1 MKTKFLLLS
10 SVISIFLVSGIC
22 AASDFDG
29 FGNGSKTWSQRRSSK
44 SPEKKVEKR
53 KNYSCTGSVAKAIG
67 LYNQKKYA
75 AMEPILTDA
84 KTQCGGSI
92 IMDTVLYYL
101 GLSYIKT
108 KRYVEAKS
116 ELERMVQ
123 DYPYSPFFDDAK
135 FRIGQAVYLQSNPSS
150 KDQTE
155 TNDAIRIFRDIL
167 ETNPNTKM
175 ADSIKYYLN
184 EAQEKIAQKEFENSK
199 FYEKLKENESAIIYY
214 RSFINDYPESRY
226 KDQALLNMA
235 NLLIKL
241 DRKSEAR
248 EALDELVGT
257 GKDHDLVKKAGILLH
272 EFGADSS
279 TGDSNPE

>member
-1 MKTKFLLLS
+1 M
-10 SVISIFLVSGIC
+10 
-22 AASDFDG
+22 DENG
-29 FGNGSKTWSQRRSSK
+29 FGNGSKSWSQHRLSSA
-44 SPEKKVEKR
+44 PQKKVVKR
-53 KNYSCTGSVAKAIG
+53 QHYSCTESVAKAIR
-67 LYNQKKYA
+67 LYNQKKYS

-84 KTQCGGSI
+84 KTQCGGST

-116 ELERMVQ
+116 ELDRMTQ

-135 FRIGQAVYLQSNPSS
+135 FRVGQAAYFQSNPSS

-167 ETNPNTKM
+167 DANPNNKM
-175 ADSIKYYLN
+175 ADSIRYYLN
-184 EAQEKIAQKEFENSK
+184 EAQEKIAFKEFENSK
-199 FYEKLKENESAIIYY
+199 FYEKLKENDAAIVYY
-214 RSFINDYPESRY
+214 KSFINDYPESRY
-226 KDQALLNMA
+226 KDQALFNMA

-241 DRKSEAR
+241 DRKSEAK

-257 GKDHDLVKKAGILLH
+257 GKDNDLVKKAGILLH
-272 EFGADSS
+272 QYGADTA
-279 TGDSNPE
+279 TGVSNPE